1 MSFQVSRGAEMA
13 IKCNFGFFIG
23 SVTVFSFSS
32 GHFKHANDFNA
43 IKIALIFTKR
53 KTLWFE
59 QNFLK
64 ISVIHSSI
72 ILHEWMLYFQKQLDK
87 SFHPSNQPRHKS
99 YTYIISL
106 SLHLRLFRMMKFYIF
121 LGCTTFVNLFDIF
134 ELTSNFYLD

>member
-32 GHFKHANDFNA
+32 GHFKHANDFDS

-59 QNFLK
+59 HNFLK

-72 ILHEWMLYFQKQLDK
+72 ILHEWILYFQKQLDK
-87 SFHPSNQPRHKS
+87 SFHLQLPFLQINMVIYIYH
-99 YTYIISL
+99 YTIITSKIISNDANL
-106 SLHLRLFRMMKFYIF
+106 TIKE
-121 LGCTTFVNLFDIF
+121 CTTFVTLFDVF
-134 ELTSNFYLD
+134 ELTSIFT